1 MNILTCLLLAVAAL
15 SPNPEITGTVVGDNG
30 KPVSGVTVSVE
41 PVIGGPD
48 VGKTV
53 TAKDG
58 SFNFSGIPGGY
69 YGVLAKT
76 SSACAMSSAIEA
88 ADGFTTVVHL
98 RLTKGL
104 CDSAIAPLDHG

>member
-1 MNILTCLLLAVAAL
+1 MNMLTCLLLAVAAL
-15 SPNPEITGTVVGDNG
+15 SSNPEITGTVVGDNG

-58 SFNFSGIPGGY
+58 SFNFRVFP
-69 YGVLAKT
+69 A
-76 SSACAMSSAIEA
+76 AIMA
-88 ADGFTTVVHL
+88 FL
-98 RLTKGL
+98 RRPVRLVQCPVRSRLPTAL
-104 CDSAIAPLDHG
+104 PPSCTFD